1 MLAFQNLFSQ
11 QIEGKVIDQ
20 NDQPLANA
28 TVYFD
33 GSTVGTLSRP
43 DGTFSIEY
51 KEQSNLTLVVR
62 FLGFQTFYLPSP
74 DPNSTY
80 EISLTPEENQLDEVV
95 LESSLFTRKQ
105 MLKAFKRDFLGETK
119 AGRKAKILNEEDIV
133 LYFDKNEK
141 TLLASSKRPI
151 LVLNTELGYKVEFDL
166 VDFISKFS
174 VLSLDINDLRSNFFS
189 GTSFFED
196 LEKEN
201 RKNQKKRLKA
211 YKGSPMHFLKSLT
224 SDQLNEQNFELFHKG
239 FQVSPSSIFRIN
251 SFDEGY
257 EISIPVN
264 DLDKIKMNKAFRND
278 KFQKKVAILYKND
291 RSDVNFKTNRFY
303 VDEYGNHTHIDKV
316 LFSGEMSKSRLGE
329 MLPINYQP
337 NE

>member
-1 MLAFQNLFSQ
+1 
-11 QIEGKVIDQ
+11 
-20 NDQPLANA
+20 
-28 TVYFD
+28 
-33 GSTVGTLSRP
+33 
-43 DGTFSIEY
+43 
-51 KEQSNLTLVVR
+51 
-62 FLGFQTFYLPSP
+62 
-74 DPNSTY
+74 
-80 EISLTPEENQLDEVV
+80 
-95 LESSLFTRKQ
+95 

-119 AGRKAKILNEEDIV
+119 AGKKAKILNEEDIV

-174 VLSLDINDLRSNFFS
+174 ITSIEKDQLLSNFFS

-211 YKGSPMHFLKSLT
+211 YKGSPMHFFKSLT
-224 SDQLNEQNFELFHKG
+224 SDKLDEQNFKLFHKG

-316 LFSGEMSKSRLGE
+316 LFSGEMGKSRLGE